1 MYENTQTQKRT
12 HHFAVASYQG
22 CRPLSSQFRNLLCMK
37 WTSRNLSF
45 SWKSPGIR
53 RTSLRL
59 AAFEFSGKEHPAS
72 CPGRISRR
80 KQFLPSSR
88 CPPLKYLLANNW
100 IRVSADELDTQCR
113 NQSRF
118 AGLWL
123 RSSRHQDER
132 KTWILGRN
140 LLCDLLPLGFDNIAV
155 GTCMCRAKRPH
166 TRNGSRPHSSACIC
180 LWAQTR

>member
-1 MYENTQTQKRT
+1 MGIRVCLVLVCMCVGEVEFLFYLESHCCSKQPSMWINLFLYCTHSHATNKHRTHTRTRNEYMANFMKKRCSGMYEHMHTQTHT

-22 CRPLSSQFRNLLCMK
+22 CPPLSSQCRNLLCMK

-80 KQFLPSSR
+80 KEFLPSSR
-88 CPPLKYLLANNW
+88 CPPLNY
-100 IRVSADELDTQCR
+100 
-113 NQSRF
+113 
-118 AGLWL
+118 
-123 RSSRHQDER
+123 
-132 KTWILGRN
+132 
-140 LLCDLLPLGFDNIAV
+140 P
-155 GTCMCRAKRPH
+155 
-166 TRNGSRPHSSACIC
+166 
-180 LWAQTR
+180 